1 MRAAHY
7 LNYCLYQ
14 HPVTII
20 FFGIFPSTQSPILAN
35 KKNPRT
41 KGGRKKRM
49 FRKLVLKIIKRD
61 GMGNRNLSPFK
72 NN

>member
-41 KGGRKKRM
+41 KGGRKK
-49 FRKLVLKIIKRD
+49 KDVQKA
-61 GMGNRNLSPFK
+61 GVK
-72 NN
+72 NNKKGWYGK